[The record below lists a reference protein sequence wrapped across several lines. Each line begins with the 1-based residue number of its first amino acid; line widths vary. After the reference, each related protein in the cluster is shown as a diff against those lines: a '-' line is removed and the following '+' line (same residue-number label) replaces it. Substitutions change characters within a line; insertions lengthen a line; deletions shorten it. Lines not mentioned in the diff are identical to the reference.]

1 MAHLVKVLATKPEDM
16 IFLIPRTQLVRWRM
30 YSYKWSSDSHT
41 CAMGMFAPAHSTGG
55 GGGGGGGGGVGVG
68 WGWGV

>member
-1 MAHLVKVLATKPEDM
+1 MLDLEILQMAHLVKVLATKPEDM

-41 CAMGMFAPAHSTGG
+41 CAMGMFAPAHSTPPAPAPNKCN
-55 GGGGGGGGGVGVG
+55 
-68 WGWGV
+68 